1 MDGKEVLKEII
12 IGLLGVML
20 TVLTKERWLMDFTCE
35 SPIYSI
41 KRKVIELEKEKKKIT
56 EPNSKN
62 IWKTVY

>member
-1 MDGKEVLKEII
+1 
-12 IGLLGVML
+12 
-20 TVLTKERWLMDFTCE
+20 MDFTCE